1 MIIHDHVWYSLTPEK
16 RSVWLGT
23 AAASVQQQKQEQQQE
38 DLNSTP
44 LSFTTMTTKDMTL
57 RKGQRMIQPTKWTC
71 PILVLGR
78 NAMDKMV
85 SSGGSSGSG
94 GSGGSGFF
102 SPFHYLEKDLDE
114 W

>member
-1 MIIHDHVWYSLTPEK
+1 MIIHDHVWYSLSPEK
-16 RSVWLGT
+16 RSLWLGT
-23 AAASVQQQKQEQQQE
+23 AAASVQPIF
-38 DLNSTP
+38 NF

-85 SSGGSSGSG
+85 SSGGS
-94 GSGGSGFF
+94 GGSGFF